1 MSMYSDMLQLAGQA
15 IRRHLMR
22 SMLAML
28 GIVIGVAA
36 VVAIVIV
43 GNGVTAK
50 VTADLAKLGGNLL
63 SVTPG
68 QLGPGRASS
77 DARSFSVRDVEAMRA
92 QLRGASA
99 IVPTAQKSVTVV
111 NGADS
116 RASSAIGS
124 DNAFF
129 VAQAWRLAEGREFLD
144 SEVRSGR
151 TACILGATVRSKLF
165 AGVDAVGRN
174 LRIGGVACEI
184 IGVLGVKGQS
194 SFGVDQD
201 DIVVMPLR
209 AYQRRLAGNADIGRL
224 MVSVD
229 DDGDTEKV
237 RDDIV
242 RLLRERRGILP
253 GRDDDFSV
261 LDMKEIAQTTTSTA
275 SLLTLLLSVVA
286 AVSLLVGGIG
296 VMNIM
301 LVSVTERTREIGIR
315 LAIGALERQV
325 LAQFLIEAVLLSTF
339 GGVIGVV
346 LGASLGMLT
355 ALALQTPFVFDPR
368 VALLAFLFSSAI
380 GIAFGYVPARRA
392 ASLDPIHALRHE

>member
-1 MSMYSDMLQLAGQA
+1 MYSDMLQLAVTA

-36 VVAIVIV
+36 VVAIVVV

-77 DARSFSVRDVEAMRA
+77 DAKPFNFRDVEAMRT
-92 QLRGASA
+92 QLRGAAA
-99 IVPTAQKSVTVV
+99 IAPTAQKSATVV

-116 RASSAIGS
+116 RSSSAIGS

-129 VAQAWRLAEGREFLD
+129 VTQGWRLVEGREFLD
-144 SEVRSGR
+144 GEIRSGR

-165 AGVDAVGRN
+165 AGMDAVGRN

-184 IGVLGVKGQS
+184 VGVLGVKGQS

-209 AYQRRLAGNADIGRL
+209 AYQRRLAGNSDIGRL
-224 MVSVD
+224 MVSVED
-229 DDGDTEKV
+229 GGDTEKI
-237 RDDIV
+237 RDDIA

-253 GRDDDFSV
+253 GREDDFSV

-275 SLLTLLLSVVA
+275 SLLTVLLGVVA

-315 LAIGALERQV
+315 LAIGALEQQV
-325 LAQFLIEAVLLSTF
+325 LAQFLIEAVLLSTI
-339 GGVIGVV
+339 GGATGVV
-346 LGASLGMLT
+346 LGAGFG
-355 ALALQTPFVFDPR
+355 ALMTLVLQTPFVFDPR
-368 VALLAFLFSSAI
+368 VALLAFFFSSAI
-380 GIAFGYVPARRA
+380 GVAFGYFPARRA
-392 ASLDPIHALRHE
+392 ANLDPIHALRHE